1 MEKDTV
7 YVTDDD
13 PGIRELVAEYLTG
26 QGYAVETAEDATS
39 LDRLLAARVPDLLVL
54 DWMMPGEDGLSIARR
69 LRAQP
74 GFPPIIMLSAK
85 GEDIDRIIGLEVG
98 ADDYLPKPFNPRELL
113 ARIRAVLRRQESAVA
128 PAVDE
133 TIRQLHFGPFSVNL
147 DARMLTREGA
157 EIALTTS
164 EYDLLEIFV
173 THANRALS
181 RDWLMDQLR
190 GFERDPF
197 DRSIDVRVNRLRK
210 KIEDD
215 PANPAYIRT
224 QRGQGYLFVPVAERS
239 ADDLAG
245 LIVLSAPTWVGL
257 PPQTRAAFERELAR
271 RHGLRLT
278 TTDVGAR

>member
-1 MEKDTV
+1 MEKDTI

-13 PGIRELVAEYLTG
+13 PGIRELVAEYLTR
-26 QGYAVETAEDATS
+26 QGYAVETAEDAHA
-39 LDRLLAARVPDLLVL
+39 LDKLLATRLPDLLVL
-54 DWMMPGEDGLSIARR
+54 DWMMPGEDGLSVARR

-98 ADDYLPKPFNPRELL
+98 ADDYLPKPFNPRERL
-113 ARIRAVLRRQESAVA
+113 ARIRAVMRRPGGAAA
-128 PAVDE
+128 PAVADAAK
-133 TIRQLHFGPFSVNL
+133 RFQFGPFSVNL
-147 DARMLTREGA
+147 DARTLNRDNDEITLTSG
-157 EIALTTS
+157 
-164 EYDLLEIFV
+164 EYELLEIFV

-215 PANPAYIRT
+215 PSNPAYIRT
-224 QRGQGYLFVPVAERS
+224 QRGQGYLFVPQ
-239 ADDLAG
+239 G
-245 LIVLSAPTWVGL
+245 KG
-257 PPQTRAAFERELAR
+257 
-271 RHGLRLT
+271 
-278 TTDVGAR
+278 

>member
-1 MEKDTV
+1 MEKDTI

-13 PGIRELVAEYLTG
+13 PGIRELVAEYLTS
-26 QGYAVETAEDATS
+26 QGYAVETAGDAIS
-39 LDRLLAARVPDLLVL
+39 LDRLLARRLPDLLVL

-74 GFPPIIMLSAK
+74 GFPPIIMLSAR

-113 ARIRAVLRRQESAVA
+113 ARIRAVMRRQGGVVA
-128 PAVDE
+128 TTATD
-133 TIRQLHFGPFSVNL
+133 TSKRFQFGPFSVNL
-147 DARMLTREGA
+147 DARTLTRDGA
-157 EIALTTS
+157 EITLTTG
-164 EYDLLEIFV
+164 EYELLEIFV

-215 PANPAYIRT
+215 PASPAYIRT
-224 QRGQGYLFVPVAERS
+224 QRGQGYLFVPQ
-239 ADDLAG
+239 G
-245 LIVLSAPTWVGL
+245 KG
-257 PPQTRAAFERELAR
+257 
-271 RHGLRLT
+271 
-278 TTDVGAR
+278 

>member
-1 MEKDTV
+1 MEKDTI

-13 PGIRELVAEYLTG
+13 PGIRELVAEYLTS
-26 QGYAVETAEDATS
+26 QGYRVETAEDAVS
-39 LDRLLAARVPDLLVL
+39 LDRLLAARLPDLLVL
-54 DWMMPGEDGLSIARR
+54 DWMMPGEDGLSVARR

-113 ARIRAVLRRQESAVA
+113 ARIRAVLRRHNGTA
-128 PAVDE
+128 PAAGE
-133 TIRQLHFGPFSVNL
+133 NARLLHFGPFGVNL
-147 DARMLTREGA
+147 DARTLSRDGVEIPLTSG
-157 EIALTTS
+157 
-164 EYDLLEIFV
+164 EYELLEIFV

-215 PANPAYIRT
+215 PASPAYIRT
-224 QRGQGYLFVPVAERS
+224 QRGQGYLFVPQ
-239 ADDLAG
+239 G
-245 LIVLSAPTWVGL
+245 KG
-257 PPQTRAAFERELAR
+257 
-271 RHGLRLT
+271 
-278 TTDVGAR
+278 

>member
-1 MEKDTV
+1 MEKDIV

-13 PGIRELVAEYLTG
+13 PGIRELVAEYLTS
-26 QGYAVETAEDATS
+26 QGYAVETAADAAS
-39 LDRLLAARVPDLLVL
+39 LDRLLAVRLPDLLVL

-113 ARIRAVLRRQESAVA
+113 ARIRAVLRRQGSAA
-128 PAVDE
+128 EPAADSAARRV
-133 TIRQLHFGPFSVNL
+133 QFGPFSVNL
-147 DARMLTREGA
+147 DARTLSRDGTEITLTSG
-157 EIALTTS
+157 
-164 EYDLLEIFV
+164 EYELLEIFV

-224 QRGQGYLFVPVAERS
+224 QRGQGYLFVPQ
-239 ADDLAG
+239 G
-245 LIVLSAPTWVGL
+245 KG
-257 PPQTRAAFERELAR
+257 
-271 RHGLRLT
+271 
-278 TTDVGAR
+278 

>member
-1 MEKDTV
+1 MEKDTI

-13 PGIRELVAEYLTG
+13 PGIRDLVAEYLTS
-26 QGYAVETAEDATS
+26 QGYSVETAEDAIS
-39 LDRLLAARVPDLLVL
+39 LDRLLAARLPDLLVL

-113 ARIRAVLRRQESAVA
+113 ARIRAVMRRHGGAAAPAAAESARRV
-128 PAVDE
+128 
-133 TIRQLHFGPFSVNL
+133 HFGPFSVNL
-147 DARMLTREGA
+147 DARVLSRDGA
-157 EIALTTS
+157 EITLTTG
-164 EYDLLEIFV
+164 EYELLEIFV

-224 QRGQGYLFVPVAERS
+224 QRGQGYLFVPQ
-239 ADDLAG
+239 G
-245 LIVLSAPTWVGL
+245 KG
-257 PPQTRAAFERELAR
+257 
-271 RHGLRLT
+271 
-278 TTDVGAR
+278 

>member
-1 MEKDTV
+1 MEKDLI

-13 PGIRELVAEYLTG
+13 AGIRELVAEYLQG
-26 QGYAVETAEDATS
+26 QGYAVETAEDAPS
-39 LDRLLAARVPDLLVL
+39 LDTLLAQRLPALLVL

-113 ARIRAVLRRQESAVA
+113 ARIRAVMRRQTPPTA
-128 PAVDE
+128 PAPESDAA
-133 TIRQLHFGPFSVNL
+133 RLAKFGPFAVNL
-147 DARMLTREGA
+147 DARTLARDGT
-157 EIALTTS
+157 EIPLTTG
-164 EYDLLEIFV
+164 EYELLEIFV

-224 QRGQGYLFVPVAERS
+224 QRGQGYLFVPQ
-239 ADDLAG
+239 G
-245 LIVLSAPTWVGL
+245 KG
-257 PPQTRAAFERELAR
+257 
-271 RHGLRLT
+271 
-278 TTDVGAR
+278 

>member
-1 MEKDTV
+1 MEKDV
-7 YVTDDD
+7 IYVTDDD
-13 PGIRELVAEYLTG
+13 PGIRELVAEYLST
-26 QGYAVETAEDATS
+26 QGYTVKTAEDAVS
-39 LDRLLAARVPDLLVL
+39 LDRLLADRLPDLLVL
-54 DWMMPGEDGLSIARR
+54 DWMMPGEDGLSVARR

-85 GEDIDRIIGLEVG
+85 GEDIDRIVGLEVG

-113 ARIRAVLRRQESAVA
+113 ARIRAVLRRRGGAT
-128 PAVDE
+128 PAATAE
-133 TIRQLHFGPFSVNL
+133 TARRVQFGPFSVNL
-147 DARMLTREGA
+147 DARILSRDGTEIPLTGG
-157 EIALTTS
+157 
-164 EYDLLEIFV
+164 EYELLEIFV

-224 QRGQGYLFVPVAERS
+224 QRGQGYLFVPQ
-239 ADDLAG
+239 G
-245 LIVLSAPTWVGL
+245 KG
-257 PPQTRAAFERELAR
+257 
-271 RHGLRLT
+271 
-278 TTDVGAR
+278 

>member
-1 MEKDTV
+1 MEKETV

-26 QGYAVETAEDATS
+26 QGYAVEIAEDAVA
-39 LDRLLAARVPDLLVL
+39 LDRLLASRLPDLLVL
-54 DWMMPGEDGLSIARR
+54 DWMMPGEDGLSVARR

-113 ARIRAVLRRQESAVA
+113 ARIRAVLRRGAAASSTTAAEA
-128 PAVDE
+128 P
-133 TIRQLHFGPFSVNL
+133 RLMRFGPFSVNL
-147 DARMLTREGA
+147 DARTLARDDVEITLTGG
-157 EIALTTS
+157 
-164 EYDLLEIFV
+164 EYELLEIFI

-181 RDWLMDQLR
+181 RDWLMDRLR

-215 PANPAYIRT
+215 PSNPAYIRT
-224 QRGQGYLFVPVAERS
+224 QRGQGYMF
-239 ADDLAG
+239 
-245 LIVLSAPTWVGL
+245 I
-257 PPQTRAAFERELAR
+257 PQ
-271 RHGLRLT
+271 GK
-278 TTDVGAR
+278 G

>member
-1 MEKDTV
+1 MEKDTI

-13 PGIRELVAEYLTG
+13 PGIRELVAEYLTS
-26 QGYAVETAEDATS
+26 QGYAVETAEDAVS
-39 LDRLLAARVPDLLVL
+39 LDRLLAGRRPDLLVL
-54 DWMMPGEDGLSIARR
+54 DWMMPGEDGLSVARR

-113 ARIRAVLRRQESAVA
+113 ARIRAVLRRQRAAAAPVSAEA
-128 PAVDE
+128 A
-133 TIRQLHFGPFSVNL
+133 RQVHFGPFAVNL
-147 DARMLTREGA
+147 DARTLSRDGA
-157 EIALTTS
+157 EITLTS
-164 EYDLLEIFV
+164 GEYELLEIFV

-224 QRGQGYLFVPVAERS
+224 QRGQGYLF
-239 ADDLAG
+239 
-245 LIVLSAPTWVGL
+245 L
-257 PPQTRAAFERELAR
+257 PQ
-271 RHGLRLT
+271 GK
-278 TTDVGAR
+278 G

>member
-1 MEKDTV
+1 MKKDTI

-13 PGIRELVAEYLTG
+13 PGIRDLVAEYLSG
-26 QGYAVETAEDATS
+26 QGYDVDTAEDAGS
-39 LDRLLAARVPDLLVL
+39 LDKLLARQLPDLLVL

-113 ARIRAVLRRQESAVA
+113 ARIRAVLRRGNAVVTA
-128 PAVDE
+128 DAADTVK
-133 TIRQLHFGPFSVNL
+133 RVQFGPFSVNL
-147 DARMLTREGA
+147 DARTLMRGDAEIMLTTG
-157 EIALTTS
+157 
-164 EYDLLEIFV
+164 EYELLEIFV

-224 QRGQGYLFVPVAERS
+224 QRGQGYLFVPQ
-239 ADDLAG
+239 G
-245 LIVLSAPTWVGL
+245 KG
-257 PPQTRAAFERELAR
+257 
-271 RHGLRLT
+271 
-278 TTDVGAR
+278 

>member
-1 MEKDTV
+1 MACLRCCYIYRMEKDTI

-13 PGIRELVAEYLTG
+13 PGIRELVAEYLVS
-26 QGYAVETAEDATS
+26 QGYAVETAEDAAS
-39 LDRLLAARVPDLLVL
+39 LDRLLAARLPDLLVL

-113 ARIRAVLRRQESAVA
+113 ARIRAVMRRHGRAA
-128 PAVDE
+128 PAVAE
-133 TIRQLHFGPFSVNL
+133 TARVVHFGPFSANL
-147 DARMLTREGA
+147 DARILSRDGA
-157 EIALTTS
+157 EITLTTG
-164 EYDLLEIFV
+164 EYELLEIFV

-224 QRGQGYLFVPVAERS
+224 QRGQGYLFVPQGKR
-239 ADDLAG
+239 
-245 LIVLSAPTWVGL
+245 
-257 PPQTRAAFERELAR
+257 
-271 RHGLRLT
+271 
-278 TTDVGAR
+278 

>member
-1 MEKDTV
+1 MERCYSCRMEKDRI

-13 PGIRELVAEYLTG
+13 PGIRELVAEYLSG
-26 QGYAVETAEDATS
+26 QGYAVETAEDAAA
-39 LDRLLAARVPDLLVL
+39 LDALLAMRLPDLLVL
-54 DWMMPGEDGLSIARR
+54 DWMMPGEDGLSVARR

-113 ARIRAVLRRQESAVA
+113 ARIRAVLRRGSNPV
-128 PAVDE
+128 PATADAARRVP
-133 TIRQLHFGPFSVNL
+133 FGPFSVNL
-147 DARMLTREGA
+147 DARTLSREGD
-157 EIALTTS
+157 EITLTTG
-164 EYDLLEIFV
+164 EYELLEIFV

-215 PANPAYIRT
+215 PSNPAYIRT
-224 QRGQGYLFVPVAERS
+224 QRGQGYLFVPQ
-239 ADDLAG
+239 G
-245 LIVLSAPTWVGL
+245 KG
-257 PPQTRAAFERELAR
+257 
-271 RHGLRLT
+271 
-278 TTDVGAR
+278 

>member
-1 MEKDTV
+1 MQKSTI

-13 PGIRELVAEYLTG
+13 PGIRELVTEYLSSH
-26 QGYAVETAEDATS
+26 GYAVETAEDAAS
-39 LDRLLAARVPDLLVL
+39 LDRLLGARLPELLVL
-54 DWMMPGEDGLSIARR
+54 DWMMPGEDGLSVARR

-85 GEDIDRIIGLEVG
+85 GEDIDRIVGLEVG

-113 ARIRAVLRRQESAVA
+113 ARIRAVLRRQGGAAVPA
-128 PAVDE
+128 PAE
-133 TIRQLHFGPFSVNL
+133 TGRAVRFGPFSVNL
-147 DARMLTREGA
+147 DARTLSRDGTEIPLTGG
-157 EIALTTS
+157 
-164 EYDLLEIFV
+164 EYELLEIFV
-173 THANRALS
+173 THASRALS

-224 QRGQGYLFVPVAERS
+224 QRGQGYLFVPQ
-239 ADDLAG
+239 G
-245 LIVLSAPTWVGL
+245 KG
-257 PPQTRAAFERELAR
+257 
-271 RHGLRLT
+271 
-278 TTDVGAR
+278 

>member
-1 MEKDTV
+1 MEKDII

-26 QGYAVETAEDATS
+26 QGYTVETAADAVS
-39 LDRLLAARVPDLLVL
+39 LDRLLAARLPDLLVL
-54 DWMMPGEDGLSIARR
+54 DWMMPGEDGLSVARR

-113 ARIRAVLRRQESAVA
+113 ARIRAVMRRHGGAAA
-128 PAVDE
+128 PAAAE
-133 TIRQLHFGPFSVNL
+133 TARLVQFGPFSANL
-147 DARMLTREGA
+147 DARTLARDGA
-157 EIALTTS
+157 EIPLTS
-164 EYDLLEIFV
+164 GEYELLEIFV

-224 QRGQGYLFVPVAERS
+224 QRGQGYLFVPQ
-239 ADDLAG
+239 G
-245 LIVLSAPTWVGL
+245 KG
-257 PPQTRAAFERELAR
+257 
-271 RHGLRLT
+271 
-278 TTDVGAR
+278 

>member
-1 MEKDTV
+1 MEKDTI

-26 QGYAVETAEDATS
+26 QGYAVATAEDAIS
-39 LDRLLAARVPDLLVL
+39 LDRLLAARLPDLVVL

-113 ARIRAVLRRQESAVA
+113 ARIRAVLRRQGGGAA
-128 PAVDE
+128 PAVSE
-133 TIRQLHFGPFSVNL
+133 AARLVRFGPFSVNL
-147 DARMLTREGA
+147 DARTLSRDGA
-157 EIALTTS
+157 EIPLTGG
-164 EYDLLEIFV
+164 EYALLEIFV

-224 QRGQGYLFVPVAERS
+224 QRGQGYLFVPQ
-239 ADDLAG
+239 G
-245 LIVLSAPTWVGL
+245 KG
-257 PPQTRAAFERELAR
+257 
-271 RHGLRLT
+271 
-278 TTDVGAR
+278 

>member
-1 MEKDTV
+1 MEKDII

-13 PGIRELVAEYLTG
+13 PGIRELVAEYLAS
-26 QGYAVETAEDATS
+26 QGYQVETAEDAPA
-39 LDRLLAARVPDLLVL
+39 LDRLLTARLPDLLVL
-54 DWMMPGEDGLSIARR
+54 DWMMPGEDGLSVARR

-74 GFPPIIMLSAK
+74 GFPPIIMLSAR

-113 ARIRAVLRRQESAVA
+113 ARIRAVLRRQNGAVA
-128 PAVDE
+128 PAAPE
-133 TIRQLHFGPFSVNL
+133 TARLVRFGPFSVNL
-147 DARMLTREGA
+147 DARTLSRDDA
-157 EIALTTS
+157 EIPLTS
-164 EYDLLEIFV
+164 GEYELLEIFV

-224 QRGQGYLFVPVAERS
+224 QRGQGYLFVPQ
-239 ADDLAG
+239 G
-245 LIVLSAPTWVGL
+245 KG
-257 PPQTRAAFERELAR
+257 
-271 RHGLRLT
+271 
-278 TTDVGAR
+278 

>member
-1 MEKDTV
+1 MEKTTI

-13 PGIRELVAEYLTG
+13 AGIRELVAEYLAG
-26 QGYAVETAEDATS
+26 QGYAVETAGDAVS
-39 LDRLLAARVPDLLVL
+39 LDRLLAAGLPDLLVL

-113 ARIRAVLRRQESAVA
+113 ARIRAVLRRPGSAAAA
-128 PAVDE
+128 PAGAAE
-133 TIRQLHFGPFSVNL
+133 TTRLIHFGPFSANL
-147 DARMLTREGA
+147 DARTLSRDGEEITLTGG
-157 EIALTTS
+157 
-164 EYDLLEIFV
+164 EYELLEIFV

-181 RDWLMDQLR
+181 RDWLMDRLR

-215 PANPAYIRT
+215 PASPAYIRT
-224 QRGQGYLFVPVAERS
+224 QRGQGYLFVPQ
-239 ADDLAG
+239 G
-245 LIVLSAPTWVGL
+245 KG
-257 PPQTRAAFERELAR
+257 
-271 RHGLRLT
+271 
-278 TTDVGAR
+278 

>member
-1 MEKDTV
+1 MQKDTI

-13 PGIRELVAEYLTG
+13 PGIRELVAEYLTS
-26 QGYAVETAEDATS
+26 QGYAVETADDAVS
-39 LDRLLAARVPDLLVL
+39 LDRLLAARLPDLLVL

-113 ARIRAVLRRQESAVA
+113 ARIRAVLRRGSGAAAPVA
-128 PAVDE
+128 ADVAK
-133 TIRQLHFGPFSVNL
+133 RVQFGPFSVNL
-147 DARMLTREGA
+147 DARTLNRDGS
-157 EIALTTS
+157 EIPLTTG
-164 EYDLLEIFV
+164 EYELLEIFV

-224 QRGQGYLFVPVAERS
+224 QRGQGYLFVPQ
-239 ADDLAG
+239 G
-245 LIVLSAPTWVGL
+245 KG
-257 PPQTRAAFERELAR
+257 
-271 RHGLRLT
+271 
-278 TTDVGAR
+278 

>member
-1 MEKDTV
+1 MEKELV

-13 PGIRELVAEYLTG
+13 AGIRELVAEYLAG
-26 QGYAVETAEDATS
+26 QGYAVETAADAVA
-39 LDRLLAARVPDLLVL
+39 LEQLLAAKTPDLVVL
-54 DWMMPGEDGLSIARR
+54 DWMMPGEDGLSVARR

-113 ARIRAVLRRQESAVA
+113 ARIRAVLRRGAGA
-128 PAVDE
+128 TPPATDGARRVG
-133 TIRQLHFGPFSVNL
+133 FGPYSVNL
-147 DARMLTREGA
+147 DARTLSRDGA
-157 EIALTTS
+157 EIALTGG
-164 EYDLLEIFV
+164 EYELLEIFV

-224 QRGQGYLFVPVAERS
+224 QRGQGYIF
-239 ADDLAG
+239 
-245 LIVLSAPTWVGL
+245 L
-257 PPQTRAAFERELAR
+257 PQ
-271 RHGLRLT
+271 GK
-278 TTDVGAR
+278 G

>member
-1 MEKDTV
+1 MEKDTI

-13 PGIRELVAEYLTG
+13 PGIRELVAEYLSG
-26 QGYAVETAEDATS
+26 QGYAVETAEDAIA
-39 LDRLLAARVPDLLVL
+39 LDRLLARRLPDLLVL
-54 DWMMPGEDGLSIARR
+54 DWMMPGEDGLSVARR
-69 LRAQP
+69 LRAQA
-74 GFPPIIMLSAK
+74 GFPPIIMLSAR

-113 ARIRAVLRRQESAVA
+113 ARIRAVLRRQGADA
-128 PAVDE
+128 PATTGAARVV
-133 TIRQLHFGPFSVNL
+133 RFGPFSVNL
-147 DARMLTREGA
+147 DARTLSRDGA
-157 EIALTTS
+157 EIALTGG
-164 EYDLLEIFV
+164 EYELLEIFV

-224 QRGQGYLFVPVAERS
+224 QRGQGYLFVPQ
-239 ADDLAG
+239 G
-245 LIVLSAPTWVGL
+245 KG
-257 PPQTRAAFERELAR
+257 
-271 RHGLRLT
+271 
-278 TTDVGAR
+278 

>member
-1 MEKDTV
+1 MNTDTI

-13 PGIRELVAEYLTG
+13 AGIRELLAEYLG
-26 QGYAVETAEDATS
+26 SQGYIVQTAENAAA
-39 LDRLLAARVPDLLVL
+39 LDNLLAHKLPDLLVL
-54 DWMMPGEDGLSIARR
+54 DWMMPGEDGLSVARR

-113 ARIRAVLRRQESAVA
+113 ARVRAVLRRQHSALKEEAHGRTVS
-128 PAVDE
+128 
-133 TIRQLHFGPFSVNL
+133 FGPYTVNL
-147 DARMLTREGA
+147 DSRNLNRDGIEISLTGG
-157 EIALTTS
+157 
-164 EYDLLEIFV
+164 EYELLEIFV
-173 THANRALS
+173 SHANRALS

-224 QRGQGYLFVPVAERS
+224 QRGQGYIFM
-239 ADDLAG
+239 
-245 LIVLSAPTWVGL
+245 
-257 PPQTRAAFERELAR
+257 PQ
-271 RHGLRLT
+271 GK
-278 TTDVGAR
+278 GGQ